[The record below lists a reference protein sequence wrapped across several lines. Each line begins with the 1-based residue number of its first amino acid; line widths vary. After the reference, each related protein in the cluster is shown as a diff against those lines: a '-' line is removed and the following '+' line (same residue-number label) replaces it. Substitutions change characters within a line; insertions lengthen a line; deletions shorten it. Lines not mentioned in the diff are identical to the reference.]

1 MPKNMSIYAWIGG
14 IIISLMIFNIG
25 GHFKGI
31 AIYLTNTFPWVPLIA
46 FLLLYPLYRLIKR
59 GAAALGG
66 DTDDV
71 VATAG
76 FFASVLL
83 AIFVTGSLVGNYY
96 QYESPSHFR
105 FTDIFII
112 LTGFV
117 TILYIP
123 TLYLGTPI
131 LISIL
136 LFYIPQ
142 IMGGLYYTFV
152 PHPAA
157 KNAAPA
163 AKGQSQKPI
172 EEKALA
178 DTLENQ
184 EAPGTQIGMVVQA
197 FKGEKLAKTLRAK
210 AKMNRADADVAD
222 AATEYERARRRL
234 KDAEKH
240 AEKVRDHT
248 ED

>member
-1 MPKNMSIYAWIGG
+1 M
-14 IIISLMIFNIG
+14 
-25 GHFKGI
+25 
-31 AIYLTNTFPWVPLIA
+31 
-46 FLLLYPLYRLIKR
+46 
-59 GAAALGG
+59 
-66 DTDDV
+66 

-105 FTDIFII
+105 FADIFII

-123 TLYLGTPI
+123 ALYLGTPI

-136 LFYIPQ
+136 LFYTPE
-142 IMGGLYYTFV
+142 IMGGLHYTFV

-157 KNAAPA
+157 KNVAPE
-163 AKGQSQKPI
+163 AKGQAQMPVD
-172 EEKALA
+172 EKALA
-178 DTLENQ
+178 DTLEDQ
-184 EAPGTQIGMVVQA
+184 KVPGTHIGMKLRA
-197 FKGEKLAKTLRAK
+197 FKAEELAKNLRAK
-210 AKMNRADADVAD
+210 AKINRADADVAD
-222 AATEYERARRRL
+222 AATEYEQARRHL

-240 AEKVRDHT
+240 AEKVRRNT